1 MYVWGSYYARKKL
14 ISISE
19 VYGNIYFKWTV
30 NLAST
35 LQMKNSAVV
44 LSANVKINRDVVS
57 VKEMSHL
64 YLHIDVKVA

>member
-1 MYVWGSYYARKKL
+1 MFGVPIMPEKKL